1 MGDDTY
7 YDSLFSAIDYL
18 QDVNYTGEMK
28 FLLAPELA
36 SCNGM
41 DAGKFKAVGEH
52 LLGNIV
58 RRSVAAIGMT
68 RRIATAARTL
78 LKRQMAAITSTSA
91 VKWGYRPLRPSVDSV
106 FDSSNTGVG
115 IYTKL
120 DEFLKVDRLIK
131 AESDLLWHL
140 FVTFEMAILAHR
152 GDSDFPREA
161 SYLLHHTD
169 LNWMLKNLIKYC
181 FVNIFRFASS
191 FKGIFSGK

>member
-1 MGDDTY
+1 M
-7 YDSLFSAIDYL
+7 
-18 QDVNYTGEMK
+18 NCTGEMK

-78 LKRQMAAITSTSA
+78 LKRQMAAITESTSA

-106 FDSSNTGVG
+106 FNSGNTGVG

-120 DEFLKVDRLIK
+120 EEFLKVDKRQAVK
-131 AESDLLWHL
+131 AEADLLWHL
-140 FVTFEMAILAHR
+140 FVTFEMAILAH
-152 GDSDFPREA
+152 PA
-161 SYLLHHTD
+161 
-169 LNWMLKNLIKYC
+169 
-181 FVNIFRFASS
+181 
-191 FKGIFSGK
+191 